1 MRAELEAFD
10 RKLQGWALRPQDI
23 TICKKGDGSDWLVGE
38 GAYGKARQHPSLQT
52 PCCLVPYRDCSSMEC
67 SARACSGQHQNPVL
81 QGVCTI
87 VAGCV
92 RRGKSL

>member
-38 GAYGKARQHPSLQT
+38 GAYGKARQ
-52 PCCLVPYRDCSSMEC
+52 
-67 SARACSGQHQNPVL
+67 
-81 QGVCTI
+81 
-87 VAGCV
+87 
-92 RRGKSL
+92 